1 MAKVKESGVQAGG
14 GGKSGGGGKTGGT
27 KGVTLVGTEAADA
40 LRGGDGND
48 VLDGRG
54 GNDALYGGA
63 GNDYLIGGLGD
74 DRLDGGTNYDQMDGG
89 AGNDTYVVDHASD
102 FVIERIDGGTDSVE
116 SSVSYAL
123 MPELENLALTG
134 GAAID
139 GTGSWRDNQL
149 GGNGAANRLD
159 GREGNDVID
168 GGLGADAL
176 TGGLGADLFAFT
188 AALGGGNVDTIAD
201 FAAGSDRIALDDAVF
216 AGLAPGALAAGAFA
230 TGAAADADDRIV
242 YDPTTGALSFDADGL
257 GGAAAATF
265 ATLQPGLALGAADIV
280 VI

>member
-1 MAKVKESGVQAGG
+1 VANTRVKETASA
-14 GGKSGGGGKTGGT
+14 KAAGGGKTTGAA
-27 KGVTLVGTEAADA
+27 KGLRLNGTEGADTIG
-40 LRGGDGND
+40 GGDGND
-48 VLDGRG
+48 TIDGRG
-54 GNDALYGGA
+54 GNDTLTGGA
-63 GNDYLIGGLGD
+63 GNDYLVGGLGD

-102 FVIERIDGGTDSVE
+102 FIIERVDGGTDSVL

-123 MPELENLALTG
+123 SPELENLTLTG
-134 GAAID
+134 AAAID

-149 GGNGAANRLD
+149 AGNGAANRLD

-168 GGLGADAL
+168 GGLGADTL

-188 AALGGGNVDTIAD
+188 TALGGGNVDRIVD
-201 FAAGSDRIALDDAVF
+201 FAPGSDRIALDHAVF

-242 YDPTTGALSFDADGL
+242 YDPTTGALSFDADGV
-257 GGAAAATF
+257 GGAEAVAF
-265 ATLQPGLALGAADIV
+265 ATLQPGLALGAGDFV